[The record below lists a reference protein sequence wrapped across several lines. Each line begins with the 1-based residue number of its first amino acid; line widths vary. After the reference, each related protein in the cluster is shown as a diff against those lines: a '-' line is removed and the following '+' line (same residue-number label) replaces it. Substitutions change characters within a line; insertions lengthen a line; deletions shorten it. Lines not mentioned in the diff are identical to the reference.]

1 MNVISVIRE
10 EFRTYGTYLIPAVLI
25 VIIFQILMMLIGS
38 ISGGERHSAPIV
50 RFAGNP
56 VDLFFWQMAQVVTG
70 KAFTYSILYVVFT
83 LFLLGLLPFFNI
95 I

>member
-38 ISGGERHSAPIV
+38 ISGGERHHPFLIRTA
-50 RFAGNP
+50 
-56 VDLFFWQMAQVVTG
+56 
-70 KAFTYSILYVVFT
+70 SIL
-83 LFLLGLLPFFNI
+83 
-95 I
+95 

>member
-38 ISGGERHSAPIV
+38 ISGGERH
-50 RFAGNP
+50 
-56 VDLFFWQMAQVVTG
+56 
-70 KAFTYSILYVVFT
+70 VVFT